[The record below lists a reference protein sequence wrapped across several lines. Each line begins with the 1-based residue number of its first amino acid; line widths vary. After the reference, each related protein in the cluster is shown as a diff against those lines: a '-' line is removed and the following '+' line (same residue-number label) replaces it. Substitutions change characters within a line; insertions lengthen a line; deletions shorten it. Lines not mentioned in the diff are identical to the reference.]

1 MSKIEFDINSLC
13 ENENL
18 EIPISEILKGLNK
31 ENKNIENETP
41 NNIKCSEIEVK
52 GTSSSIYFNQ
62 GETNLFISIYGPK
75 ETKFKDKIKNEESNI
90 EIYIKFDRET
100 NKNYTMEINN
110 KIKKFVENI
119 ILTKSYPKCQINITI
134 NILSSNN
141 NNFILL
147 SVIYNGI
154 MMALCLSGID
164 LQSMCLSKSFYNL
177 NNDSSILI
185 CIDANEKNNIL
196 FIENDKSYSL
206 DEYDKLVNETNKG
219 IEIIYFKMKNFLLC
233 IKIIKDIKNQKFYLK

>member
-1 MSKIEFDINSLC
+1 MSKIEFDINSLIQ
-13 ENENL
+13 NQNF
-18 EIPISEILKGLNK
+18 EIPISEILKPL
-31 ENKNIENETP
+31 EEKNEKIENETP
-41 NNIKCSEIEVK
+41 NNINCTEIEIK
-52 GTSSSIYFNQ
+52 DCSSSIYFNQ
-62 GETNLFISIYGPK
+62 GETNLLISIYGPK
-75 ETKFKDKIKNEESNI
+75 ETKFRDKVKNEESNI
-90 EIYIKFDRET
+90 EIYVKFNKEV
-100 NKNYTMEINN
+100 NKNYINELN
-110 KIKKFVENI
+110 DKIKNFSENI
-119 ILTKSYPKCQINITI
+119 ILTQSYPKCQINITI

-141 NNFILL
+141 NDFILL

-196 FIENDKSYSL
+196 FIENDKSYSS

-219 IEIIYFKMKNFLLC
+219 IEIIYLKMKNFL
-233 IKIIKDIKNQKFYLK
+233 

>member
-13 ENENL
+13 ENENF
-18 EIPISEILKGLNK
+18 EIQISEILKALNK

-90 EIYIKFDRET
+90 EIYIKFDKEI
-100 NKNYTMEINN
+100 NKNYTIEINN
-110 KIKKFVENI
+110 KIKKFAENI
-119 ILTKSYPKCQINITI
+119 ILTQSYPKCQINITI

-141 NNFILL
+141 NDFILL

-164 LQSMCLSKSFYNL
+164 LQSMCLSKSFYNS
-177 NNDSSILI
+177 NNDSSILF
-185 CIDANEKNNIL
+185 CMDVNDKNNIL
-196 FIENDKSYSL
+196 FIENNKSFSL
-206 DEYDKLVNETNKG
+206 DEYDKYVNECSKG
-219 IEIIYFKMKNFLLC
+219 IEIIYLKIKNFLYKKL
-233 IKIIKDIKNQKFYLK
+233 KFN

>member
-13 ENENL
+13 KNENF
-18 EIPISEILKGLNK
+18 EIPITEILKALNK

-90 EIYIKFDRET
+90 EIYIKFDKET

-141 NNFILL
+141 NNLILL

-196 FIENDKSYSL
+196 FIENDKSYSS
-206 DEYDKLVNETNKG
+206 DEYDKYVNESNKG
-219 IEIIYFKMKNFLLC
+219 IEIIYLKMKNFLYKKLRF
-233 IKIIKDIKNQKFYLK
+233 N